1 MSDIVTLI
9 EGWCASPTAVALGL
23 AALAAVW
30 ARLWKAHRRIEFL
43 TDRAL
48 ADVRLRK

>member
-1 MSDIVTLI
+1 MSEILTLV
-9 EGWCASPTAVALGL
+9 EGWCAPPTAVVLGL
-23 AALAAVW
+23 LALAAVW

-48 ADVRLRK
+48 ADVRPRK